1 MGVCTNQAM
10 VDTKFSYLMLGF
22 GSNFF
27 LFCLVM
33 SDDCKV
39 LIALF
44 QLIAAFWQ
52 DFEIPD

>member
-10 VDTKFSYLMLGF
+10 VDTKFSHLMLGF
-22 GSNFF
+22 GSNLH
-27 LFCLVM
+27 LFCHVM
-33 SDDCKV
+33 SDDYKV

-44 QLIAAFWQ
+44 QLIAESWQ